1 MKDLAFKERVLQR
14 LITNPKA
21 FVGPAKLSPK
31 NIKNRVRNNIN
42 SANDYFDKLSDFVT
56 PPDSITQTQVHTN
69 RRYEALKKAM
79 TV

>member
-42 SANDYFDKLSDFVT
+42 SANDYFDKLSFKHISTGQCLID
-56 PPDSITQTQVHTN
+56 PTN
-69 RRYEALKKAM
+69 Q
-79 TV
+79 